1 MGNIKRPNSLQLG
14 QITND
19 INEMFKG
26 MGKANKTARQI
37 AEVLSE
43 RHGFYVSVSTVDT
56 ILHLSN
62 IETKHARKKLTPAV
76 LAEQPP
82 ADTQEG
88 TSICESHSY
97 EHGNC
102 LSESH
107 NYEEGPLKSTAF
119 PTGPVE
125 TIDAFKFSLDS
136 DAILLSHQEK
146 LKDPQYLRSHLQL
159 LADSIVFTLLSAIPP
174 AIDITRLETLE
185 AGFAE
190 TQQAMD
196 SHQVGISKVT
206 DKINSIDNRLER
218 ISLMN
223 INARLEKLEMLEQQ
237 IGRVSFQN
245 ARLEHLELR
254 VLPEVHAKVEAAVER
269 IEEYITKPAA

>member
-82 ADTQEG
+82 VTPRREPPSANPTPMNMG
-88 TSICESHSY
+88 TASVNPTTTRRAPSSP
-97 EHGNC
+97 
-102 LSESH
+102 
-107 NYEEGPLKSTAF
+107 PLF
-119 PTGPVE
+119 PP
-125 TIDAFKFSLDS
+125 
-136 DAILLSHQEK
+136 
-146 LKDPQYLRSHLQL
+146 
-159 LADSIVFTLLSAIPP
+159 
-174 AIDITRLETLE
+174 
-185 AGFAE
+185 
-190 TQQAMD
+190 
-196 SHQVGISKVT
+196 
-206 DKINSIDNRLER
+206 
-218 ISLMN
+218 
-223 INARLEKLEMLEQQ
+223 
-237 IGRVSFQN
+237 GR
-245 ARLEHLELR
+245 
-254 VLPEVHAKVEAAVER
+254 
-269 IEEYITKPAA
+269 